1 MVERRDYLLVIIV
14 AWEKKCQNC
23 NDMYYKNIG
32 HKIWLS
38 ACDHGG
44 IVEELSELQSYIL
57 SE

>member
-14 AWEKKCQNC
+14 AWEKNC
-23 NDMYYKNIG
+23 NDMYYKNID

-44 IVEELSELQSYIL
+44 IVEELSELQSYI
-57 SE
+57 